1 MCHKKTN
8 NYGCIHPPLLH
19 IDQEHVVVDELHLL
33 MRRTDVLFRNVVED
47 AVRLDKKEH
56 FDKRS
61 NSVKNRHRSELVHS
75 IQSCGIHFQ
84 IWKWRKNDGFGDSF
98 KKILHG
104 LTGSNMKKNAKRDTV
119 CFGRKTMLERIGK
132 T

>member
-19 IDQEHVVVDELHLL
+19 IDHEHVVVDELHLL

-47 AVRLDKKEH
+47 AVRLDKKEN

-75 IQSCGIHFQ
+75 IQSCGIHFR
-84 IWKWRKNDGFGDSF
+84 IWKGRKNDGFGDSF
-98 KKILHG
+98 KNIAW
-104 LTGSNMKKNAKRDTV
+104 TYW
-119 CFGRKTMLERIGK
+119 I
-132 T
+132 

>member
-1 MCHKKTN
+1 
-8 NYGCIHPPLLH
+8 
-19 IDQEHVVVDELHLL
+19 
-33 MRRTDVLFRNVVED
+33 MRRTEVLFRNVVED
-47 AVRLDKKEH
+47 AVRLDKKEN

-61 NSVKNRHRSELVHS
+61 NSDKNRHRSELVHS

-84 IWKWRKNDGFGDSF
+84 IWKGRKNDGFGDSF
-98 KKILHG
+98 KYIAW
-104 LTGSNMKKNAKRDTV
+104 TYWIYYEKKNAKRVTV